1 MKTRVIWFL
10 LLISSLI
17 QGGCGKDGMD
27 VPYSNAVQEAI
38 RESIEDFSFAQL
50 RSISHSN
57 YSTSSG
63 VISPYGIANYLS
75 LLQNGGD
82 KSFSKRIASSLGT
95 SAFSVNNIN
104 CFFNDINHSF
114 RSDSTF
120 NCSCGVWIQ
129 DRCSFNERFGTD
141 YSNTFNLECFP
152 NLVFSASV
160 AAEASEWIHNNTGG
174 FFKMDDSVGGTTFKE
189 TIFTDKVN
197 VLWGGIFTAG
207 VSMLSASW
215 LFPFSN
221 VDNMTFLDV
230 NDMAISVDAMF
241 FDGSVNCTVNSDV
254 VMVELP
260 LNNSSISMFVYK
272 PYSTTVPL
280 DVISSSL
287 YPQLFQQWVDQ
298 CSSKRVD
305 MYIPTFSISTSKYI
319 ASSIIST
326 DDFDKGITLSNITD
340 DSFFSFRYRQNYSS
354 IEVNSSGI
362 SAGSKAT
369 SNGDNC
375 GDSINFAKSGIST
388 STKVNN
394 VKGVDEQNL
403 FIFNRPFSFIVY
415 DKLTNLVLYA
425 GNYTGRNNI
434 RYFQ

>member
-1 MKTRVIWFL
+1 MKTRFVWPAL
-10 LLISSLI
+10 LFFSLI
-17 QGGCGKDGMD
+17 LCSCEKNEKES
-27 VPYSNAVQEAI
+27 PYNDAAREAI
-38 RESIEDFSFAQL
+38 RERIEDFSFAQL
-50 RSISHSN
+50 RSISYSN
-57 YSTSSG
+57 YYTSSG

-221 VDNMTFLDV
+221 VDF
-230 NDMAISVDAMF
+230 
-241 FDGSVNCTVNSDV
+241 
-254 VMVELP
+254 
-260 LNNSSISMFVYK
+260 
-272 PYSTTVPL
+272 
-280 DVISSSL
+280 
-287 YPQLFQQWVDQ
+287 
-298 CSSKRVD
+298 
-305 MYIPTFSISTSKYI
+305 
-319 ASSIIST
+319 
-326 DDFDKGITLSNITD
+326 
-340 DSFFSFRYRQNYSS
+340 
-354 IEVNSSGI
+354 
-362 SAGSKAT
+362 
-369 SNGDNC
+369 
-375 GDSINFAKSGIST
+375 
-388 STKVNN
+388 
-394 VKGVDEQNL
+394 
-403 FIFNRPFSFIVY
+403 
-415 DKLTNLVLYA
+415 
-425 GNYTGRNNI
+425 
-434 RYFQ
+434 